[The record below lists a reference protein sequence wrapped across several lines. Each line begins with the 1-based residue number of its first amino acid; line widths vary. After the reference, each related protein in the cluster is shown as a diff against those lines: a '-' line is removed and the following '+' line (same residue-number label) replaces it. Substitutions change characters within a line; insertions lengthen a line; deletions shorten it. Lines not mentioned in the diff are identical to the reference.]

1 MAINEHWGT
10 GFDVNRDPNAGVR
23 KDTVPGEASGWSRP
37 TGKVSAYSAEVHENR
52 PLTHELTIGGILG
65 LGGTHLHVPHGAQ
78 IQFLDG
84 RRAQIEDIRAGDT
97 VAAIYHEVA
106 HRPFEAPDET
116 GPEKRYE
123 AVHLVVSPR
132 QASNKGKGEA
142 G

>member
-37 TGKVSAYSAEVHENR
+37 TGKVGAYSAEVHENR
-52 PLTHELTIGGILG
+52 SLTHELTIGGILG

-84 RRAQIEDIRAGDT
+84 RRAQLEDIRELLESLRKRGDRGQR
-97 VAAIYHEVA
+97 ARRLERGALFCERLAQII
-106 HRPFEAPDET
+106 EALRDKTEQD
-116 GPEKRYE
+116 R
-123 AVHLVVSPR
+123 
-132 QASNKGKGEA
+132 KG
-142 G
+142 